1 MAIGPSLVLVLT
13 LGVLADVFL
22 TAVIAVGPYQVL
34 MGLLSHNA
42 SVWPNTKSWQSL
54 GLSCH

>member
-13 LGVLADVFL
+13 PGVLADVFL
-22 TAVIAVGPYQVL
+22 TAVISVGPYQVV

-54 GLSCH
+54 